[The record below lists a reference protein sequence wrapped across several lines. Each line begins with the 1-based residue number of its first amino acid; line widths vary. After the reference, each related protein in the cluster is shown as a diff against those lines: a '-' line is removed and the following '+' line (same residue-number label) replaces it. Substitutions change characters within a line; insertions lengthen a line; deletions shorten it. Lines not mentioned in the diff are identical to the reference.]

1 MRRLTFLITIA
12 AVVVLCFPAYG
23 LNKPITNEKPRY
35 EKLRI
40 FDRYDEFFKPK
51 KALLGVTPVFSKIKA
66 KIDVSV
72 QEAKYGV
79 MECDVSSTFSVDE
92 EYQLEKRW
100 YNVVW
105 QIKIFEILIDNI
117 PIKFHFYDYKG
128 NILDFLEN
136 RTLKP
141 GTHTIRI
148 KYHYKMYIPP
158 SYYNEADIWT
168 YCGVD
173 GFHLFNNWYFLPD
186 NFDFTDV
193 VDFDMDMS
201 VPPNWYLCG
210 NYVPEEYRDKPSPNG
225 KYKFLSRTDAPFGY
239 RVLGGEYEM
248 IKKTVGDSN
257 IRIYSFKDSKGDG
270 PFIAEYGASCLEFFG
285 EYFNHQS
292 KGDYF
297 VAQIRCTPGQGFGC
311 EGGFAIDAPYLTKNY
326 FMPEFLAHEMAHVSW
341 WGGDGVCGI
350 REKPHSRFMSEAF
363 AELSSFLF
371 CEKRVG
377 LGYYNYVIANEESLY
392 WKYCVGGAPLSS
404 STSADSFPITYYKGG
419 LVLNCLKSWMGEEA
433 FQNGIRE
440 VIDTYVLKDGQD
452 PDNRPRCSQQIFKQ
466 IMEKAYGKPLDDFWR
481 VYFDSTDVP
490 IPVIDIVKQKNTD
503 GTITDKLSFEY
514 KGNGK
519 LPIRAMVYYADGTS
533 EEFTNPSGKNVYAL
547 TKQCVG
553 LENLTW
559 KSLIHEKNTTY
570 HTMGTSTV
578 AAILKWRKPTVV
590 CLDEEFS
597 QKAEE
602 WANFAGVKVS
612 TSPSEDNETSSVI
625 LVGPRAI
632 NNFAPEALPAM
643 PAKCVGGSYL
653 EWYTLKMMGEF
664 SMTSCSPN
672 PKNYHQALIL
682 DLSSDGKI
690 PKDLTWTSY
699 FFRSDGCF
707 ETAYRSMANG
717 VLIPPKPDFLKI
729 PWMENTAKVYDSRYS
744 LTFDV
749 PKGYNLS
756 YDGFDEKEFKFAS
769 IEVPSESLG
778 SSKKII
784 LDLSDKMADLRILRR
799 TPNLFESWKQTQI
812 YDGKGKEFSVPD
824 GLKFD
829 GCSKSSNYTV
839 SWLNDCTYLY
849 RLDGKVTQDWQSGN
863 SLMVDKLDKSEHKL
877 DIVFIN
883 ENGLLS
889 QIQSGTFKSGQTDPK
904 LEILTKKV
912 LWKNKM
918 VTVKGQT
925 DPGATIEPKCDVAP
939 DGSFEL
945 VMPSDKPIPNLKIV
959 ATNDCGYGTSK
970 IVPVTKYVKFFL
982 TLGSMIAK
990 DYEGNVFPLQ
1000 APAQMVKG
1008 STYVPMRFIGDQ
1020 LGATVNWDAKA
1031 KKVTYILFPNTVE
1044 IWIGNKTAKINGNQ
1058 VQMPGPPVI
1067 VSNKTLVPLRFVGN
1081 ALGAGILWDK
1091 DTKTATVE
1099 YPQAE

>member
-1 MRRLTFLITIA
+1 
-12 AVVVLCFPAYG
+12 
-23 LNKPITNEKPRY
+23 
-35 EKLRI
+35 
-40 FDRYDEFFKPK
+40 
-51 KALLGVTPVFSKIKA
+51 
-66 KIDVSV
+66 
-72 QEAKYGV
+72 
-79 MECDVSSTFSVDE
+79 
-92 EYQLEKRW
+92 
-100 YNVVW
+100 
-105 QIKIFEILIDNI
+105 
-117 PIKFHFYDYKG
+117 
-128 NILDFLEN
+128 
-136 RTLKP
+136 
-141 GTHTIRI
+141 
-148 KYHYKMYIPP
+148 
-158 SYYNEADIWT
+158 
-168 YCGVD
+168 
-173 GFHLFNNWYFLPD
+173 
-186 NFDFTDV
+186 
-193 VDFDMDMS
+193 
-201 VPPNWYLCG
+201 
-210 NYVPEEYRDKPSPNG
+210 
-225 KYKFLSRTDAPFGY
+225 
-239 RVLGGEYEM
+239 
-248 IKKTVGDSN
+248 
-257 IRIYSFKDSKGDG
+257 
-270 PFIAEYGASCLEFFG
+270 
-285 EYFNHQS
+285 
-292 KGDYF
+292 
-297 VAQIRCTPGQGFGC
+297 
-311 EGGFAIDAPYLTKNY
+311 
-326 FMPEFLAHEMAHVSW
+326 
-341 WGGDGVCGI
+341 
-350 REKPHSRFMSEAF
+350 
-363 AELSSFLF
+363 
-371 CEKRVG
+371 
-377 LGYYNYVIANEESLY
+377 
-392 WKYCVGGAPLSS
+392 
-404 STSADSFPITYYKGG
+404 
-419 LVLNCLKSWMGEEA
+419 
-433 FQNGIRE
+433 
-440 VIDTYVLKDGQD
+440 
-452 PDNRPRCSQQIFKQ
+452 
-466 IMEKAYGKPLDDFWR
+466 
-481 VYFDSTDVP
+481 
-490 IPVIDIVKQKNTD
+490 
-503 GTITDKLSFEY
+503 
-514 KGNGK
+514 
-519 LPIRAMVYYADGTS
+519 
-533 EEFTNPSGKNVYAL
+533 
-547 TKQCVG
+547 
-553 LENLTW
+553 
-559 KSLIHEKNTTY
+559 
-570 HTMGTSTV
+570 
-578 AAILKWRKPTVV
+578 
-590 CLDEEFS
+590 
-597 QKAEE
+597 
-602 WANFAGVKVS
+602 
-612 TSPSEDNETSSVI
+612 
-625 LVGPRAI
+625 
-632 NNFAPEALPAM
+632 
-643 PAKCVGGSYL
+643 
-653 EWYTLKMMGEF
+653 
-664 SMTSCSPN
+664 
-672 PKNYHQALIL
+672 
-682 DLSSDGKI
+682 
-690 PKDLTWTSY
+690 
-699 FFRSDGCF
+699 
-707 ETAYRSMANG
+707 MANG

-769 IEVPSESLG
+769 IEVPSENLG